1 MTNSINRNMI
11 SFKQHAEI
19 EESSKK
25 GLQNK
30 ASKSGFAYKTLK
42 KVFDRGVAAWRT
54 GHRPGTTP
62 AQWGMARV
70 NAFITKKKKGIKLNH
85 DQDLGQE
92 KNMARYIQVLGTEA
106 ACGTSTGNGSN
117 FGNAGLV
124 RLLNSTGTARLVT
137 VETSANVTIGTF
149 TLAGNQ
155 EIYVRKGKTDEI
167 FAAAT
172 TVLGVSVAFR
182 QEY

>member
-1 MTNSINRNMI
+1 MSKTRKVLQPSVYYKGVAKKTKSARASHFAKHGKMDDDKRHTKMRRKKRERKEQNLVNTQNHTDKCLEMTNSINRNMI

-42 KVFDRGVAAWRT
+42 KVFDRGVWKAWRT

-85 DQDLGQE
+85 DQDLG
-92 KNMARYIQVLGTEA
+92 
-106 ACGTSTGNGSN
+106 
-117 FGNAGLV
+117 
-124 RLLNSTGTARLVT
+124 
-137 VETSANVTIGTF
+137 
-149 TLAGNQ
+149 
-155 EIYVRKGKTDEI
+155 
-167 FAAAT
+167 
-172 TVLGVSVAFR
+172 
-182 QEY
+182 

>member
-11 SFKQHAEI
+11 SFKEYAEI
-19 EESSKK
+19 QESSTK

-42 KVFDRGVAAWRT
+42 KVFDRGVAAGRT

-85 DQDLGQE
+85 DQDLG
-92 KNMARYIQVLGTEA
+92 
-106 ACGTSTGNGSN
+106 
-117 FGNAGLV
+117 
-124 RLLNSTGTARLVT
+124 
-137 VETSANVTIGTF
+137 
-149 TLAGNQ
+149 
-155 EIYVRKGKTDEI
+155 
-167 FAAAT
+167 
-172 TVLGVSVAFR
+172 
-182 QEY
+182 